1 MKITKEK
8 VAKDLESMAIIQ
20 VDKVV
25 LNMLVA
31 MSAAYLSNT
40 PDINAAK
47 NVYDTITKQREQFKK
62 SVLAVLD
69 EIEKDPELTPAQKE
83 EQSLAIKIEGGKIEF
98 GFQVIALFFDE
109 AANSIIMSRM
119 TNKNN
124 NDYGKN

>member
-1 MKITKEK
+1 MEITKEK
-8 VAKDLESMAIIQ
+8 VAKDLESMATIQ

-40 PDINAAK
+40 PDPNIAEQ
-47 NVYDTITKQREQFKK
+47 VYNTISEQRKK
-62 SVLAVLD
+62 FREGLLSVLD
-69 EIEKDPELTPAQKE
+69 EIEKDTELTPTQRA

-98 GFQVIALFFDE
+98 GFQVVALFFDE
-109 AANSIIMSRM
+109 AANNILMSRM
-119 TNKNN
+119 ANKNN

>member
-1 MKITKEK
+1 MEITKEK
-8 VAKDLESMAIIQ
+8 VAKDLESIAIIQ

-31 MSAAYLSNT
+31 ISAAYLSNT
-40 PDINAAK
+40 PDVNAAER
-47 NVYDTITKQREQFKK
+47 VYNTIFEQRKHFKE
-62 SVLAVLD
+62 SLLAVLD
-69 EIEKDPELTPAQKE
+69 EIEKDPELTSAQKE

-109 AANSIIMSRM
+109 AANNIIMSRM
-119 TNKNN
+119 ANNN

>member
-1 MKITKEK
+1 MEITKEK
-8 VAKDLESMAIIQ
+8 VAKDLESIATIQ
-20 VDKVV
+20 IDKVV
-25 LNMLVA
+25 LNMLVT

-40 PDINAAK
+40 PDVNEAER
-47 NVYDTITKQREQFKK
+47 VYNTIYKQRKQFKEGL
-62 SVLAVLD
+62 LAVLD

-109 AANSIIMSRM
+109 AANSIMMSRM
-119 TNKNN
+119 ANNN

>member
-1 MKITKEK
+1 MEITKEK
-8 VAKDLESMAIIQ
+8 VAKDLESIAIIQ

-31 MSAAYLSNT
+31 IAAAYLSNT
-40 PDINAAK
+40 PDP
-47 NVYDTITKQREQFKK
+47 NVVERVYNTIYEQRKHFKEGL
-62 SVLAVLD
+62 LAVLN
-69 EIEKDPELTPAQKE
+69 EIEKDPELNSAQKE

-109 AANSIIMSRM
+109 AANNIIMSKM
-119 TNKNN
+119 ANNN

>member
-1 MKITKEK
+1 MEITKEK
-8 VAKDLESMAIIQ
+8 VVKDLESIATIQ

-31 MSAAYLSNT
+31 ISAAYLSNT
-40 PDINAAK
+40 SDT
-47 NVYDTITKQREQFKK
+47 NVAESVYNTITKQRDNFKK
-62 SVLAVLD
+62 GLLTVLD
-69 EIEKDPELTPAQKE
+69 EIEKDPELTSAQKE

-109 AANSIIMSRM
+109 AANSIMMSKM
-119 TNKNN
+119 ANNNN